1 MYYYSC
7 SSPIQYNFGT
17 VLLENL
23 YLSSFQQTAEALLL
37 ARRTPR
43 NCFRILLCPR
53 QPRPLLM
60 FAVRMALCIV
70 IYLFILNPLCH
81 RLTVGP

>member
-60 FAVRMALCIV
+60 FAVRMACAKKAGKSPDL
-70 IYLFILNPLCH
+70 L
-81 RLTVGP
+81 